1 MSIDPMY
8 TRKITH
14 WFARRSFQNRIFLL
28 ILFTSTTVMLAM
40 SWYLTDITE
49 ERLHYQV
56 GQRALI
62 QAMQISAMPELV
74 EAVQKRD
81 LARIKALIDPMR
93 SFSDATYITVGDASG
108 QRLYHVNPDEIGK
121 SMEGGDSDEA
131 LINAKSYVSVRK
143 GSLGSS
149 LRGKSPIQDAT
160 GKVIGIVSVGYTIE
174 QLENWLSL
182 QISSLLIP
190 MAIMLLLLLYCARR
204 FSLHI
209 KKQMLNMEPQQ
220 LSQLLIQQSVLFE
233 SVFEGLIAID
243 SGYKITAI
251 NQTARRLL
259 NLSQPEP
266 TLIGKG
272 INSVISQEA
281 FFYDAPQA
289 NKKDEIVTFNQIKVI
304 ASRMAV
310 ILNNEPQG
318 WVISFRSKDDINTLS
333 LQLSQVQQYADN
345 LRAVQHE
352 HRNLIS
358 TIAGLLFLKRYDHA
372 LDLIQQQSESHQK
385 VIDFIARNFQDN
397 HLAGLLIGKY
407 YRAKELALELVFD
420 PACFVDRLP
429 TALSHNEWISI
440 VGNLLDN
447 AYNASLRQ
455 PQGSRQI
462 ECLIN
467 SDGHEVIIEIADQ
480 GCGIDE
486 ALRDRIFERGV
497 TSSAS
502 KDHGIGLW
510 LVRSYVEQAGGSI
523 VVENNIPFGT
533 IFTLYIP
540 LTREEHHG

>member
-1 MSIDPMY
+1 MFI
-8 TRKITH
+8 RKIAQ
-14 WFARRSFQNRIFLL
+14 WFSRRSFQNRIFLL
-28 ILFTSTTVMLAM
+28 ILFTSAIVMLAM
-40 SWYLTDITE
+40 SWYITDITK

-74 EAVQKRD
+74 KAVQHND

-93 SFSDATYITVGDASG
+93 SFSDATYITVGDEYG
-108 QRLYHVNPDEIGK
+108 RRLYHVNPTEIGK
-121 SMEGGDSDEA
+121 YMEGGDSADA
-131 LINAKSYVSVRK
+131 LFKAQSYVSVRK

-149 LRGKSPIQDAT
+149 LRGKSPIQDST

-174 QLENWLSL
+174 QLENWLNL
-182 QISSLLIP
+182 QIGSLMLP
-190 MAIMLLLLLYCARR
+190 MATLLLVLLYCARR

-209 KKQMLNMEPQQ
+209 KKQMLNLEPQQ

-243 SGYKITAI
+243 SHYCITAI
-251 NQTARRLL
+251 NQTARRML
-259 NLSQPEP
+259 NLSQPEVE
-266 TLIGKG
+266 LIGHP
-272 INSVISQEA
+272 IASVVSPEA
-281 FFYDAPQA
+281 FFYDATQE
-289 NKKDEIVTFNQIKVI
+289 NKKDEIVIFNETKVI
-304 ASRMAV
+304 ANRMAV
-310 ILNNEPQG
+310 ILNNQPQG

-358 TIAGLLFLKRYDHA
+358 TIAGLLFLKRYDNA
-372 LDLIQQQSESHQK
+372 LALIQQQSESHQK
-385 VIDFIARNFQDN
+385 VLDFISRGFKDS

-407 YRAKELALELVFD
+407 YRAKELDLELVFD
-420 PACFVDRLP
+420 PACYVDSTLP
-429 TALSHNEWISI
+429 SALTPNEWISI

-447 AYNASLRQ
+447 AFNATLRH
-455 PQGSRQI
+455 PAGSRQI

-467 SDGHEVIIEIADQ
+467 SEGNEVIIEIADQ

-486 ALRDRIFERGV
+486 NLRDRIFERGV
-497 TSSAS
+497 TSSNS
-502 KDHGIGLW
+502 GDHGIGLW
-510 LVRSYVEQAGGSI
+510 LVRSYVEQAGGTI

-540 LTREEHHG
+540 HTRDEHHG

>member
-1 MSIDPMY
+1 MFI
-8 TRKITH
+8 RKIAQ
-14 WFARRSFQNRIFLL
+14 WFSRRSFQNRIFLL
-28 ILFTSTTVMLAM
+28 ILFTSAIVMLAM
-40 SWYLTDITE
+40 SWYITDITK

-74 EAVQKRD
+74 EAVQHND

-93 SFSDATYITVGDASG
+93 SFSDATYITVGDEYG
-108 QRLYHVNPDEIGK
+108 RRLYHVNPNEIGK
-121 SMEGGDSDEA
+121 YMEGGDSADA
-131 LINAKSYVSVRK
+131 LFKAQSYVSVRK

-149 LRGKSPIQDAT
+149 LRGKSPIQDST

-174 QLENWLSL
+174 QLENWLNL
-182 QISSLLIP
+182 QISSLMLP
-190 MAIMLLLLLYCARR
+190 MATLLLVLLYCARR

-209 KKQMLNMEPQQ
+209 KKQMLNLEPQQ

-243 SGYKITAI
+243 SHYRITAI
-251 NQTARRLL
+251 NQTARRML
-259 NLSQPEP
+259 NLSQPEAE
-266 TLIGKG
+266 LIGHA
-272 INSVISQEA
+272 IASVVSPEA
-281 FFYDAPQA
+281 FFYDATQE
-289 NKKDEIVTFNQIKVI
+289 NKKDEIVTFNETKVI
-304 ASRMAV
+304 ANRMAV
-310 ILNNEPQG
+310 ILNNQPQG

-358 TIAGLLFLKRYDHA
+358 TIAGLLFLKRYDNA
-372 LDLIQQQSESHQK
+372 LALIQQQSESHQK
-385 VIDFIARNFQDN
+385 VLDFISRGFKDS

-407 YRAKELALELVFD
+407 YRAKELGLELIFD
-420 PACFVDRLP
+420 PACYVDSTLP
-429 TALSHNEWISI
+429 SALTPNEWISI

-447 AYNASLRQ
+447 AYNATLRQ
-455 PQGSRQI
+455 PTGSRQI

-467 SDGHEVIIEIADQ
+467 SEGHEVIIEIADQ

-486 ALRDRIFERGV
+486 NLRDRIFERGV
-497 TSSAS
+497 TSSNS
-502 KDHGIGLW
+502 GDHGIGLW

-540 LTREEHHG
+540 LIRDEHHG